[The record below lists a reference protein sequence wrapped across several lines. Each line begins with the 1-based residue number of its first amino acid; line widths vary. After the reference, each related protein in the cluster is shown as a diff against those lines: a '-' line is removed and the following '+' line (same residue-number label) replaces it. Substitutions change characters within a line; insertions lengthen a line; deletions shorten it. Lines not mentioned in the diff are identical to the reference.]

1 MLAAGAG
8 GAGVCFHILSC
19 KDKRCLSCV
28 RERAPLLPLLSSTT
42 TGNLQHV
49 PHNIPRVRA
58 RVRAPP
64 WQYLL
69 LPPSLEPLNSRVCSL
84 NPTAATIV
92 ASMAAEELYSS
103 SFSSR
108 PLRALLDAA
117 SSVCIR
123 QGIPCDTVAHAAC

>member
-1 MLAAGAG
+1 MRARARAFAAASVKHYNRQLATRTTQHTTCA
-8 GAGVCFHILSC
+8 
-19 KDKRCLSCV
+19 CV
-28 RERAPLLPLLSSTT
+28 RACAPL
-42 TGNLQHV
+42 G
-49 PHNIPRVRA
+49 
-58 RVRAPP
+58 
-64 WQYLL
+64 QYPL
-69 LPPSLEPLNSRVCSL
+69 LPPSLEPLNSRACSL